1 LIEYYTF
8 KHRGD
13 ALEYLDEVYLTLI
26 PNMTVA
32 IFYGSHLDEGARSQ
46 TLLFSEIL
54 NSEEGA
60 KSIPD
65 LNAVMEEC
73 LDNDSEYLLLRSVD
87 NGIECYRRGQV
98 SAKIIRNGQ
107 ISILPNGFFCLSSD
121 DRLVCATSN
130 FYKYLSDEGIL
141 ADALVAESCGE
152 WMNMMIRRISDQNQ
166 LKCGNLS
173 AVTLKLDN

>member
-1 LIEYYTF
+1 MIEYYTF

-13 ALEYLDEVYLTLI
+13 SLEFLDEVYLTLI

-32 IFYGSHLDEGARSQ
+32 IFYGSHLAEGARSQ

-54 NSEEGA
+54 NSEEGT
-60 KSIPD
+60 KSISE
-65 LNAVMEEC
+65 LNSVMTEC
-73 LDNDSEYLLLRSVD
+73 LDENSEYLLLRSVND
-87 NGIECYRRGQV
+87 GIECFRRGEV
-98 SAKIIRNGQ
+98 CAKIIRNGTV
-107 ISILPNGFFCLSSD
+107 SILPNGYFRLSSD

-130 FYKYLSDEGIL
+130 FYRFLTDEGIL
-141 ADALVAESCGE
+141 ADALVSDTCSE

-173 AVTLKLDN
+173 AVTLKLGN

>member
-1 LIEYYTF
+1 MIEYYTF

-13 ALEYLDEVYLTLI
+13 SLEYLDEVYLTLI

-65 LNAVMEEC
+65 LNSVMEEC
-73 LDNDSEYLLLRSVD
+73 LDNNSEYLLLRSVD

-141 ADALVAESCGE
+141 ADALVAESCSE